1 MTYEDFMKVIE
12 KYKAMK
18 KKWRNPLTKKDSKN
32 IIYPKVDI
40 RRVRDMPEY
49 IRKYYGLTNENIAKM
64 VYINNGYTLQDII
77 GSFRTV
83 AYFYL

>member
-1 MTYEDFMKVIE
+1 
-12 KYKAMK
+12 
-18 KKWRNPLTKKDSKN
+18 
-32 IIYPKVDI
+32 
-40 RRVRDMPEY
+40 MPEY

-83 AYFYL
+83 AYFYYKYKLYL